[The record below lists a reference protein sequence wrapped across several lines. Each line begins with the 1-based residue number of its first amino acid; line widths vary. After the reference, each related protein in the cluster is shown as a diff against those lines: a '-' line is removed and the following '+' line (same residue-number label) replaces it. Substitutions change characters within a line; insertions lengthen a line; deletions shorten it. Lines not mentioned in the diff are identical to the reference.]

1 MRPIEKFEATGKA
14 LYFPSSGDEEKD
26 NRGVKIELKD
36 VWFRYPTRDVPVLTG
51 LNMTVRPTITMSL
64 IEWY

>member
-1 MRPIEKFEATGKA
+1 MRPTDKFEATGRE
-14 LYFPSSGDEEKD
+14 LDFPASEDEKD

-51 LNMTVRPTITMSL
+51 LDMTVRTTTKICPLTCH
-64 IEWY
+64 